1 MTTPDMADIDSAG
14 ITPTTGD
21 EEEKV
26 AAGKKKPKKKKG
38 TAASSTIGPASNLRS
53 RIKDF

>member
-1 MTTPDMADIDSAG
+1 MADIDSAG